1 MKNIKIL
8 KYIQYLFF
16 LLSFILLILS
26 IVLIEIGVIK
36 PISLSYKNVFNY
48 LLFIFEN
55 FSWELNNVA
64 MYVILEIGCLFIFF
78 GIALYIAVKILPMQ
92 LSESQREKIIISPW
106 ESFNEIIF
114 KKILF
119 GSVGK
124 LSNGMFDMRKPKLF
138 ILADLY
144 LYHFKIVKKHF
155 GLVLIFIIL
164 FIFPILSGMEYKSLV
179 YLLAMNFVYMNAL
192 FLFILEINVAIYCM
206 YIGSKNHGRS

>member
-92 LSESQREKIIISPW
+92 LS
-106 ESFNEIIF
+106 
-114 KKILF
+114 
-119 GSVGK
+119 
-124 LSNGMFDMRKPKLF
+124 
-138 ILADLY
+138 
-144 LYHFKIVKKHF
+144 
-155 GLVLIFIIL
+155 
-164 FIFPILSGMEYKSLV
+164 
-179 YLLAMNFVYMNAL
+179 
-192 FLFILEINVAIYCM
+192 
-206 YIGSKNHGRS
+206 